1 VEDGGARKAGF
12 GGRQGGRWRCT
23 AAGGAPQ
30 AGLSWGLHRAL
41 SASAF
46 AVCQAAAGCSQALTH
61 EWRAAK
67 APGWALRNSGDRVP
81 PTSAQVEKPRPMNL
95 HTGGSSSGSGEG
107 VWVGGRECGYVERSQ
122 EGERWAGA
130 SRRCVALGRGGAC
143 SRAGNGNSHT
153 LRGNGVAGPAS
164 THTPMAA
171 PTGQHPH
178 ARGDA
183 HQYQLG
189 QGQSRLVHSC
199 GHGILVNLGW
209 RQHGRHR
216 LHRQVGGGGSGGTSV
231 ERSRV
236 GVCCGIGLAGLAG
249 QLGLR
254 PRQWGCRP
262 CLDAVLWLQPRERQ
276 GQWQQAAARGR
287 GWAG

>member
-1 VEDGGARKAGF
+1 M
-12 GGRQGGRWRCT
+12 GGR
-23 AAGGAPQ
+23 A
-30 AGLSWGLHRAL
+30 
-41 SASAF
+41 
-46 AVCQAAAGCSQALTH
+46 
-61 EWRAAK
+61 
-67 APGWALRNSGDRVP
+67 
-81 PTSAQVEKPRPMNL
+81 
-95 HTGGSSSGSGEG
+95 G
-107 VWVGGRECGYVERSQ
+107 VWVCGAFAGGREV
-122 EGERWAGA
+122 
-130 SRRCVALGRGGAC
+130 GRGEQKVC
-143 SRAGNGNSHT
+143 SFGQGRCMQQS
-153 LRGNGVAGPAS
+153 REWQQ
-164 THTPMAA
+164 TPCVETAWQAPPA
-171 PTGQHPH
+171 PTPPWQHPH